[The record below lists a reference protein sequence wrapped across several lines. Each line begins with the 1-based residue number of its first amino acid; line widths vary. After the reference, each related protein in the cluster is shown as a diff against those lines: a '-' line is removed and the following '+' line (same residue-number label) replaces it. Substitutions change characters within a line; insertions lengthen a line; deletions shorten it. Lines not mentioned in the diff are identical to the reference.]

1 MIKKIKWIV
10 HRASVMPLGE
20 YVYRFKNLILSI
32 VKFFLIKFGKESLYR
47 TCLPEDYILRRSIF
61 SNVFEDDIRKIL
73 PAKYIDECI
82 LEADQIVHNRL
93 SFFDLE
99 NDYLGDNINW
109 NFDYKNKIAFPLRYS
124 FFGSRSFRNVG
135 GDIKY
140 VFEINK
146 HQELVR
152 LSEAYIL
159 TGDESYTNK
168 LVENINSWRQQC
180 PYLYSVNWASSTVM
194 AYRLVSWTISF
205 EMLRSRYS
213 FSDDFLHKWA
223 QSVYQH
229 VRLIRKSYSKFSSA
243 GNHLISEAVGVFVAC
258 LCWRIFFKG
267 QELSFLDF
275 AQKEAYSIILN
286 EVEAQIFP
294 DGVNHEQAVS
304 YQVFAANQFFIAL
317 FFGINSGVLFPD
329 GYHKRLHE
337 SAKFLFSVLNKE
349 GTPPNFGDEDSAW
362 AFRFCDKT
370 SSKFLDQLSV
380 FAVFFNDFSLFSIHH
395 LSETAY
401 WLFGFQAVQVEQLR
415 AERMVSINTKKNV
428 LEENVFSHGGYYVA
442 ASNRDSENEVLTFFD
457 FGPLGTQST
466 GAHGH
471 ADALSVCLSICGEW
485 VFIDAGTYH
494 YKNTVER
501 KSLRVTSAHNT
512 LNFGDLSSQDRYLG
526 PFLWGKRHTSSGKA
540 LGCGQ
545 FKGSV
550 TWYSGETHSREI
562 SVSEKKLLILDS
574 WSGKSYPA
582 IVFTINQNLCR
593 SVSLGV
599 DDVIFIYSEKFK
611 CHLKTGGCSVE
622 IEKVK
627 VSPDFYNLVD
637 SKKVVIYPEKYAGEQ
652 SVEIS
657 WEFY

>member
-20 YVYRFKNLILSI
+20 YVYRFKNLISSI

-152 LSEAYIL
+152 LSEANIL

-471 ADALSVCLSICGEW
+471 ADALSICLSLGGIQ
-485 VFIDAGTYH
+485 VFVDSGTYT
-494 YKNTVER
+494 YKNIPER
-501 KSLRVTSAHNT
+501 KALRVTSAHNT
-512 LNFGDLSSQDRYLG
+512 LNFGKLSCQDKYLG
-526 PFLWGKRHTSSGKA
+526 PFLWGARHKTFAHSEGHGRFVGNVK
-540 LGCGQ
+540 
-545 FKGSV
+545 
-550 TWYSGETHSREI
+550 WWSGETHSRE
-562 SVSEKKLLILDS
+562 LTILENALTINDQ
-574 WSGKSYPA
+574 WHGKCFPS
-582 IVFTINQNLCR
+582 IVFYINPLWSDSVYRKNSECVYIETKKIKCTLR
-593 SVSLGV
+593 SVGNRA
-599 DDVIFIYSEKFK
+599 
-611 CHLKTGGCSVE
+611 E
-622 IEKVK
+622 IEKTK
-627 VSPDFYNLVD
+627 ISPAFYELLE
-637 SKKVVIYPEKYAGEQ
+637 SKKIIIRPQQLVGMQKTQ
-652 SVEIS
+652 IS
-657 WEFY
+657 WEFT